1 MSRAVC
7 CNSFSV
13 EPCDAR
19 PGHSPVSTK
28 SQSMWWNT
36 PDSRMRDPHNW
47 SLPHITRMG
56 DWYHAIMVTVRSW
69 SLVMRHQPTSAWSRA
84 PQCRH
89 QRRLS
94 SVMSKPHFWLFVS
107 YSRMKH
113 SPRSRFHNFIRV
125 LFAFLSPD
133 NINKVQ
139 TVQTWARAAWRH
151 HQVCTTQQDWLINTN
166 VGKIIVS
173 WPSVAPLS
181 LSAGGGVTSHSWAW
195 GCLVT
200 GLWAPGEVLAYLHS
214 LHSSDGK

>member
-1 MSRAVC
+1 MQGPATLQSPLKVSQCDEILRTVEWGIRTIGHYPTSR
-7 CNSFSV
+7 
-13 EPCDAR
+13 EWGTD
-19 PGHSPVSTK
+19 
-28 SQSMWWNT
+28 
-36 PDSRMRDPHNW
+36 
-47 SLPHITRMG
+47 
-56 DWYHAIMVTVRSW
+56 IMPSW
-69 SLVMRHQPTSAWSRA
+69 SLSEAGHWSGGHQPTSAWSRA

-151 HQVCTTQQDWLINTN
+151 HQVCTTQQHWLINTN